1 MIIGR
6 LNRQLVIER
15 KSISVNETGNETE
28 TYATLFTAWGS
39 IQPLR
44 GKESTQANEV
54 VASNF
59 WIIKMR
65 YDSRLKAKDRI
76 LFDGDYFDI
85 VGKPIELGYR
95 EGLEIMAKFK
105 DNAQ

>member
-6 LNRQLVIER
+6 LNRLFSFER
-15 KSISVNETGNETE
+15 KSTSVNATGNETE
-28 TYATLFTAWGS
+28 TYSPLFTAWAS
-39 IQPLR
+39 IQPMR
-44 GKESTQANEV
+44 GKESTQVGEV

-59 WIIKMR
+59 WIIKTR
-65 YDSRLKAKDRI
+65 FDSRLKPKDRAI
-76 LFDGDYFDI
+76 WDGNNYDI
-85 VGKPIELGYR
+85 VTVAELGYR